1 MGSISAQKYFTRS
14 AKITFFSD
22 ARVEKIEA
30 VNNSAISVLDASTGN
45 MEFAVL
51 IKGFQFQKSLMQEH
65 FNENYM
71 ESSKY
76 PKAIF
81 KGRVNNWSEINL
93 QKDGEYTANIDGEIT
108 VHGVTKKIETTATFI
123 IKEGLISATS
133 VFELTVAD
141 FKIKI
146 PRVVRDNIAKKVAV
160 TVSVNNYQLFNN

>member
-133 VFELTVAD
+133 VFELSVAD